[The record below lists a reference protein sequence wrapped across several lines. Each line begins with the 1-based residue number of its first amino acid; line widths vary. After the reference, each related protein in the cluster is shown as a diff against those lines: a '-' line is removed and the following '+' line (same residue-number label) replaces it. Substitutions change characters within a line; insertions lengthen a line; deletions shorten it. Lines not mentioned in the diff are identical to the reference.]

1 MKITIV
7 TQEEFT
13 KIMHQSGGVL
23 RFKDSGHSHATLT
36 YCRDVPSKYGYMKV
50 KDIGWQHIDYYQ
62 DEEQHTF
69 TVPTFL
75 YEAYIK

>member
-1 MKITIV
+1 MKTTIV
-7 TQEEFT
+7 TQEDFN
-13 KIMHQSGGVL
+13 KIMHLSGGAL
-23 RFKDSGHSHATLT
+23 RFKDSGPTHAALT
-36 YCRDVPSKYGYMKV
+36 YCREMLGDYGYKQV

-62 DEEQHTF
+62 DEAQHTF

>member
-1 MKITIV
+1 MKTTIV

-13 KIMHQSGGVL
+13 KIMDCAGGVL
-23 RFKDSGHSHATLT
+23 RFNNSGPAHAVLT
-36 YCRDVPSKYGYMKV
+36 YCRDVPNKYGYKQV
-50 KDIGWQHIDYYQ
+50 KDIGWQHIDYCQ
-62 DEEQHTF
+62 GDAERTF